1 MESAKGLYI
10 VIGIIILVV
19 IFVIVRKYS
28 LIAKLKRVNCIDL
41 DKVEDKKLLGIGK
54 LYIKALGR
62 EKNIVSVDTC
72 LTRIR
77 VVVKNGNL
85 IDEKR
90 IAVLGAKKVIRLTNE
105 KVHIVLGLK
114 AEKLE
119 KAINEIREK

>member
-10 VIGIIILVV
+10 VIGIIIFVV
-19 IFVIVRKYS
+19 GFVIVKKYN
-28 LIAKLKRVNCIDL
+28 LITKLKRANCIDL
-41 DKVEDKKLLGIGK
+41 DKIEDKKLLGIGK
-54 LYIKALGR
+54 LYIKALGG

-77 VVVKNGNL
+77 VVVKNGKI

-90 IAVLGAKKVIRLTNE
+90 IAILGAKKVIRLTNE
-105 KVHIVLGLK
+105 KIHIVLGLK

-119 KAINEIREK
+119 KAINQIRKK

>member
-19 IFVIVRKYS
+19 VFVIVKKYA
-28 LIAKLKRVNCIDL
+28 LITKLKRVNCIDL

-54 LYIKALGR
+54 LYIKALGG
-62 EKNIVSVDTC
+62 EKNIISVDTC

-77 VVVKNGNL
+77 VVVKNSDL

-105 KVHIVLGLK
+105 KIHIVLGLK

-119 KAINEIREK
+119 KAINQIREK

>member
-19 IFVIVRKYS
+19 VFVIVKKYA
-28 LIAKLKRVNCIDL
+28 LITKLKRVNCIDL

-54 LYIKALGR
+54 LYIKALGG

-77 VVVKNGNL
+77 VVVKNGDL

-105 KVHIVLGLK
+105 KIHIVLGLK

-119 KAINEIREK
+119 KAINQIREK

>member
-19 IFVIVRKYS
+19 VFVIVKKYA
-28 LIAKLKRVNCIDL
+28 LITKLKRVNCIDL

-54 LYIKALGR
+54 LYIKALGGER
-62 EKNIVSVDTC
+62 NIISVDTC

-77 VVVKNGNL
+77 VVVKNGDL

-90 IAVLGAKKVIRLTNE
+90 TAVLGAKKVIRLTNE
-105 KVHIVLGLK
+105 KIHIVLGLK

-119 KAINEIREK
+119 KAINQIREK

>member
-28 LIAKLKRVNCIDL
+28 LIAKLKIVNCIDL

-54 LYIKALGR
+54 LYIKALGG

>member
-19 IFVIVRKYS
+19 VFVIVKKYA
-28 LIAKLKRVNCIDL
+28 LITKLKRVNCIDL

-54 LYIKALGR
+54 LYIKALGGER
-62 EKNIVSVDTC
+62 NIISVDTC

-77 VVVKNGNL
+77 VVVKNGDL

-105 KVHIVLGLK
+105 KIHIVLGLT

-119 KAINEIREK
+119 KAINQIREK

>member
-1 MESAKGLYI
+1 MESAKGQYI

-19 IFVIVRKYS
+19 VFVIVKKYA
-28 LIAKLKRVNCIDL
+28 LITKLKRVNCIDL

-54 LYIKALGR
+54 LYIKALGG
-62 EKNIVSVDTC
+62 EKNIISVDTC

-77 VVVKNGNL
+77 VVVKNGDL

-105 KVHIVLGLK
+105 KIHIVLGLK

-119 KAINEIREK
+119 KAINQIREK

>member
-19 IFVIVRKYS
+19 VFVIVKKYA
-28 LIAKLKRVNCIDL
+28 LITKLKRVNCIDL

-54 LYIKALGR
+54 LYIKALGGER
-62 EKNIVSVDTC
+62 NIISVDTC

-77 VVVKNGNL
+77 VVVKNGDL

-105 KVHIVLGLK
+105 KIHIM
-114 AEKLE
+114 
-119 KAINEIREK
+119 

>member
-19 IFVIVRKYS
+19 VFVIVKKYA
-28 LIAKLKRVNCIDL
+28 LITKLKRVNCIDL

-62 EKNIVSVDTC
+62 EKNIISVDTC

-77 VVVKNGNL
+77 VVVKNGDL

-105 KVHIVLGLK
+105 KIHIVLGLK

-119 KAINEIREK
+119 KAINQIREK

>member
-54 LYIKALGR
+54 LYIKALGG

-90 IAVLGAKKVIRLTNE
+90 IEVLGAKKVIRLTNE
-105 KVHIVLGLK
+105 KLHIVVGLK